1 VHLPNPPATADGRR
15 RQAVTHIR
23 EFCASKRHQHLKPI
37 TAPNRQGGV
46 TRPEMDDT
54 LLLTL
59 GNLALTWGEARTAA
73 VLVDGPGA
81 LGGCVDGAE

>member
-1 VHLPNPPATADGRR
+1 
-15 RQAVTHIR
+15 
-23 EFCASKRHQHLKPI
+23 
-37 TAPNRQGGV
+37 
-46 TRPEMDDT
+46 MDDT